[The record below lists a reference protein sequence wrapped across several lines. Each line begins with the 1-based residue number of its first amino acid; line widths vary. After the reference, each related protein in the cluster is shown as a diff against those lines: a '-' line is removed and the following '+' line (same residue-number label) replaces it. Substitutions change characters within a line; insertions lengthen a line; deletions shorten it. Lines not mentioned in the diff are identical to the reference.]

1 MKRLLG
7 ILAAC
12 VCCFSCVDI
21 RLPEAESELVLEGWI
36 EEDGF
41 PVVLLSTSVPVTT
54 GSKDME
60 SLQEHIVR
68 WGKVVISDGDKEV
81 VLTGGPDERFIP
93 PYSYTT
99 AKMRGQAGKTYTLKA
114 EYKDRRI
121 TASTTIPQSKELEYL
136 RTEQVSPGKY
146 KIVAGMKDASSG
158 KDFYKFFVKREGK
171 DSTYMSSFLGLVN
184 DEVLTDGVNEVS
196 VYNGISVRE
205 SDFDQYFEE
214 DDVVYVRFSTMDE
227 ASWRYWDGFEEIQ
240 SLSRNP
246 FFPVSNAIRSNVT
259 GGLGYWAGYGS
270 TYYRLPISAPGEKE

>member
-7 ILAAC
+7 ILLAC
-12 VCCFSCVDI
+12 VCFFSCVDI

-93 PYSYTT
+93 PYFYTT

-146 KIVAGMKDASSG
+146 KIVAGMKDDSSG

-171 DSTYMSSFLGLVN
+171 DSAYMSSFRGLVN

-227 ASWRYWDGFEEIQ
+227 ASWIYWDGFEEIQ

-270 TYYRLPISAPGEKE
+270 TYYRLPISASCPT

>member
-7 ILAAC
+7 ILLAC
-12 VCCFSCVDI
+12 VCVFSCVDI

-146 KIVAGMKDASSG
+146 KIVAGMKDDSSG

-171 DSTYMSSFLGLVN
+171 DSAYMSSFRGLVN

-227 ASWRYWDGFEEIQ
+227 ASWIYWDGFEEIQ

-270 TYYRLPISAPGEKE
+270 TYYRLPISASCPT

>member
-7 ILAAC
+7 ILVAC

-21 RLPEAESELVLEGWI
+21 RLSEAESELVLEDWI

-146 KIVAGMKDASSG
+146 KIVAGMKDDSSG

-171 DSTYMSSFLGLVN
+171 DSAYMSSFRGLVN

-227 ASWRYWDGFEEIQ
+227 ASWIYWDGFEEIQ

-270 TYYRLPISAPGEKE
+270 TYYRLPISASCPT

>member
-7 ILAAC
+7 ILVAC
-12 VCCFSCVDI
+12 VCCFSFVDI
-21 RLPEAESELVLEGWI
+21 RLSEAESELVLEGWI

-146 KIVAGMKDASSG
+146 KIVAGMKDDSSG

-171 DSTYMSSFLGLVN
+171 DSAYMSSFRGLVN

-227 ASWRYWDGFEEIQ
+227 ASWIYWDGFEEIQ

-270 TYYRLPISAPGEKE
+270 TYYRLPISASCPT

>member
-7 ILAAC
+7 ILVAC

-21 RLPEAESELVLEGWI
+21 RLSEAESELVLEGWI

-146 KIVAGMKDASSG
+146 KIVAGMKDDSSG

-171 DSTYMSSFLGLVN
+171 DSAYMSSFRGLVN

-227 ASWRYWDGFEEIQ
+227 ASWIYWDGFEEIQ

-270 TYYRLPISAPGEKE
+270 TYYRLPISASCPT

>member
-7 ILAAC
+7 ILLAC
-12 VCCFSCVDI
+12 VCVFSCVDI

-41 PVVLLSTSVPVTT
+41 PVVLVSTSVPVTT

-146 KIVAGMKDASSG
+146 KIVAGMKDDSSG

-171 DSTYMSSFLGLVN
+171 DSAYMSSFRGLVN

-227 ASWRYWDGFEEIQ
+227 ASWIYWDGFEEIQ

-270 TYYRLPISAPGEKE
+270 TYYRLPISASCPT

>member
-7 ILAAC
+7 ILVAC

-21 RLPEAESELVLEGWI
+21 RLSEAESELVLEGWI

-146 KIVAGMKDASSG
+146 KIVAGMKDDSSG

-171 DSTYMSSFLGLVN
+171 DSAYMSSFRGLVN

-227 ASWRYWDGFEEIQ
+227 ASWIYWDGFEEIQ

-259 GGLGYWAGYGS
+259 GVLGYWAGYGS
-270 TYYRLPISAPGEKE
+270 TYYRLPISASCPT

>member
-7 ILAAC
+7 ILLAC
-12 VCCFSCVDI
+12 VCFFSCVDI

-146 KIVAGMKDASSG
+146 KIVAGMKDDSSG

-171 DSTYMSSFLGLVN
+171 DSAYMSSFRGLVN

-227 ASWRYWDGFEEIQ
+227 ASWIYWDGFEEIQ

-270 TYYRLPISAPGEKE
+270 TYYRLPISSSCPT

>member
-7 ILAAC
+7 ILLAC
-12 VCCFSCVDI
+12 VCFFSCVDI

-146 KIVAGMKDASSG
+146 KIVAGMKDDSSG

-171 DSTYMSSFLGLVN
+171 DSAYMSSFRGLVN

-196 VYNGISVRE
+196 VYNGISVHE

-227 ASWRYWDGFEEIQ
+227 ASWIYWDGFEEIQ

-270 TYYRLPISAPGEKE
+270 TYYRLPISASCPT

>member
-7 ILAAC
+7 ILLAC
-12 VCCFSCVDI
+12 VCFFSCVDI
-21 RLPEAESELVLEGWI
+21 RLSEAESELVLEGWI

-146 KIVAGMKDASSG
+146 KIVAGMKDDSSG

-171 DSTYMSSFLGLVN
+171 DSAYMSSFRGLVN

-227 ASWRYWDGFEEIQ
+227 ASWIYWDGFEEIQ

-270 TYYRLPISAPGEKE
+270 TYYRLPISASCPT

>member
-1 MKRLLG
+1 M
-7 ILAAC
+7 
-12 VCCFSCVDI
+12 DI
-21 RLPEAESELVLEGWI
+21 RLSEAESELVLEGWI

-146 KIVAGMKDASSG
+146 KIVAGMKDDSSG

-171 DSTYMSSFLGLVN
+171 DSAYMSSFRGLVN

-227 ASWRYWDGFEEIQ
+227 ASWIYWDGFEEIQ

-270 TYYRLPISAPGEKE
+270 TYYRLPISASCPT

>member
-7 ILAAC
+7 ILLAC
-12 VCCFSCVDI
+12 VCFFSCVDI

-146 KIVAGMKDASSG
+146 KIVAGMKDDSSG

-171 DSTYMSSFLGLVN
+171 DSAYMSSFRGLVN

-227 ASWRYWDGFEEIQ
+227 ASWIYWDGFEEIQ

-270 TYYRLPISAPGEKE
+270 TYYRLPISASCPT

>member
-7 ILAAC
+7 ILLAC
-12 VCCFSCVDI
+12 VCFFSCVDI

-146 KIVAGMKDASSG
+146 KIVAGMKDDSSG

-171 DSTYMSSFLGLVN
+171 DSAYMSSFRGLVN

-227 ASWRYWDGFEEIQ
+227 ASWIYWDGFEEIQ

-270 TYYRLPISAPGEKE
+270 TYYRLPIYASCPT

>member
-7 ILAAC
+7 ILLAC
-12 VCCFSCVDI
+12 VCFFSCVDI

-41 PVVLLSTSVPVTT
+41 PGVLLSTSVPVTT

-146 KIVAGMKDASSG
+146 KIVAGMKDDSSG

-171 DSTYMSSFLGLVN
+171 DSAYMSSFRGLVN

-227 ASWRYWDGFEEIQ
+227 ASWIYWDGFEEIQ

-270 TYYRLPISAPGEKE
+270 TYYRLPISASCPT